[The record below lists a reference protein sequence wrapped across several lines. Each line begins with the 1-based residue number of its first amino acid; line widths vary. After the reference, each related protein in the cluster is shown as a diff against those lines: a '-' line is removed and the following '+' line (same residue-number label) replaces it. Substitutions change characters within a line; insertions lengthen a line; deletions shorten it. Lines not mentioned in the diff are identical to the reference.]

1 MLDFPDTP
9 SLYST
14 YTSAGMSWTWDG
26 SKWEATGVSAV
37 AGGPFLPLAGGT
49 MAGMI
54 VLYPT
59 WPSLDL
65 HAASKVYVD
74 QAILAITAGV
84 TYLPITGGNLTGPIS
99 VAGSVTTTGSN
110 AIFVFQDRTGT
121 NPWGWYASGNIARLW
136 SGSVGDR
143 TTIDNSGNLVTTGD
157 VTGNNLNLRN
167 NYVTFIG
174 NVGGTV
180 GPYLYADA
188 SNVIAR
194 IGVNNGGFFVQD
206 SAGNNRYSF
215 NQSGLAQ
222 AGAYHYF
229 AGGSGAVNSFGG
241 PFIYSDA
248 SNTVLHLGTGNQAVL
263 FQDTSGVNRHTFSSA
278 GAATHGGSL
287 RTGSDVFVGGSNLYL
302 SGAGAGAP
310 GPRVASD
317 NNNMWFQLSN
327 TSGNWFFY
335 DSAGNNRFQLDAGG
349 NVYTGSLRIWGGGD
363 WGVSTGQGSFTSR
376 YWRFQV
382 NPGDEGSA
390 GSISYRTFDGGA
402 LCIVGAG
409 TAGGNRAIH
418 LWDNVIVDRNLSVL
432 GSLNIS
438 GSVNPILPALGAGA
452 GNEVMG
458 QRLLTTT
465 ANQDAIEFLWHR
477 TANDNGW
484 GTADFYIRRN
494 VDNSNAQTSIIFG
507 GQPYFQVLN
516 QGGWRISIDTV
527 NQSYR
532 LPSGNGGFYWY
543 EQGGGQVMLLD
554 RNGSITIRGEISS
567 STGSLHAPGHLY
579 LGGQYLCLN
588 GSGGGGPHYYGDGTN
603 LIARL
608 GSGNGAFYMQDTG
621 GTSRSWLDSA
631 GTLVTT
637 GTGNSGQLRMS
648 PFTSGTQYGSFWRN
662 DGSSTYLLLT
672 NNNDA
677 FGTWNGLRPFTVN
690 NSNGNVSMSNGLW
703 VNNSNSSQGV
713 WVQNANGDALHI
725 YDDGAP
731 HLETTGNT
739 LYINY
744 LTGAATYMGGSL
756 NVSDFYS
763 RQNLNCAGDIYHAG
777 AFVYFANAS
786 GGWNGGPL
794 VYGDGNW
801 LIVKCGGG
809 NAGFEARNWN
819 NSRIF
824 HADGGGNID
833 WPGSSSCGGN
843 ISASGSL
850 YVWDVHAG
858 SGVFVNGLLV
868 VNNGGWLW
876 TGAPFHTDSTIQ
888 ASGDVQVGGS
898 LYVGGLQAYNNG
910 GWFFFA
916 NGLQANALYSRGDI
930 WNAGNIISGN
940 NLYVN
945 GSILQCNNI
954 NCNNDVASNGVF
966 RCSTLA
972 YGGPRGARVENWS
985 GSGWD
990 SMSFA
995 IGGGYFQVS
1004 PDRGQSGIY
1013 LNWDNSWSDARLKTN
1028 IRDSEIDALGALCAV
1043 PVRAFEWGELG
1054 RRLLPHRADHP
1065 VVCGLVAQELEEA
1078 IPYAVEVLSLAGQ
1091 IISDD
1096 GLRQINHTHLT
1107 AYFIRSIQQLTE
1119 RIATLEARLS

>member
-49 MAGMI
+49 MAGML

-99 VAGSVTTTGSN
+99 VAGAVTTTGSN

-121 NPWGWYASGNIARLW
+121 NPWGWYATGNIARLW
-136 SGSVGDR
+136 SGSIGDR
-143 TTIDNSGNLVTTGD
+143 TTIDNSGNLATVGD
-157 VTGNNLNLRN
+157 LASNNLNLRN
-167 NYVTFIG
+167 NYITFIG

-248 SNTVLHLGTGNQAVL
+248 NNTVVHLGTGNQAFLV
-263 FQDTSGVNRHTFSSA
+263 QDTNGVVRHTFSSN
-278 GAATHGGSL
+278 GAL
-287 RTGSDVFVGGSNLYL
+287 RTSSDVFIGGSNLYFN
-302 SGAGAGAP
+302 GAGAGAA

-317 NNNMWFQLSN
+317 GTNMAFQLNN
-327 TSGNWFFY
+327 TGGSWIFY
-335 DSAGNNRFQLDAGG
+335 DGAGNNRFQVNQGD
-349 NVYTGSLRIWGGGD
+349 VYTGSLRLWSGGD
-363 WGVSTGQGSFTSR
+363 WGASTGMASFTSTTL
-376 YWRFQV
+376 RFRQ
-382 NPGDEGSA
+382 NSGDDSPS
-390 GSISYRTFDGGA
+390 GSITYRLYDGGA

-409 TAGGNRAIH
+409 VAPNRGIH

-432 GSLNIS
+432 GSLNVT
-438 GSVNPILPALGAGA
+438 GLVNPILPALGTAA
-452 GNEVMG
+452 GNQVMG

-465 ANQDAIEFLWHR
+465 SNQDAVEFLWYR
-477 TANDNGW
+477 SSAGSGW
-484 GTADFYIRRN
+484 TTADFHIRRN
-494 VDNSNAQTSIIFG
+494 VDNTNTQTEIIFG
-507 GQPYFQVLN
+507 GQPYFQVIN
-516 QGGWRISIDTV
+516 QGGWRCSIDTV
-527 NQSYR
+527 NYSWR

-554 RNGSITIRGEISS
+554 RNGALTVRGEL
-567 STGSLHAPGHLY
+567 STSNGSLHGAGHIY
-579 LGGQYLCLN
+579 IGGQYLCLN

-637 GTGNSGQLRMS
+637 GTGNSGQLRMA
-648 PFTSGTQYGSFWRN
+648 PNPSGTQYGAFWRN
-662 DGSSTYLLLT
+662 DGGSTYLLLT

-677 FGTWNGLRPFTVN
+677 FGTWNGLRPFTVG
-690 NSNGNVSMSNGLW
+690 NSNGVVTMSHGLY
-703 VNNSNSSQGV
+703 VNSGASLYLQAG
-713 WVQNANGDALHI
+713 NGDSLRL
-725 YDDGAP
+725 YDDGNP
-731 HLETTGNT
+731 HIESGGSQLW
-739 LYINY
+739 INWN
-744 LTGAATYMGGSL
+744 TGAPVRFGGML
-756 NVSDFYS
+756 YTADFYS
-763 RQNLNCAGDIYHAG
+763 YGNINFND
-777 AFVYFANAS
+777 VYQRGNFHYFQGTS
-786 GGWNGGPL
+786 GGWGGSPL
-794 VYGDGNW
+794 VYGDSNW
-801 LIVKCGGG
+801 IIVKCGGG
-809 NAGFEARNWN
+809 NAGFEARNSN

-824 HADGGGNID
+824 YADGGGNC
-833 WPGSSSCGGN
+833 SCPGN
-843 ISASGSL
+843 ISIGGSF
-850 YVWDVHAG
+850 YGWDVHAG
-858 SGVFVNGLLV
+858 SGLFVNGLLV
-868 VNNGGWLW
+868 VNNGGWWW
-876 TGAPFHTDSTIQ
+876 TGSPFHTDSDIQ
-888 ASGDVQVGGS
+888 CASLYAGGS
-898 LYVGGLQAYNNG
+898 LFVGGLQAYNNG

-916 NGLQANALYSRGDI
+916 NNLQANALYSRGDI
-930 WNAGNIISGN
+930 WNAGNITSGN
-940 NLYVN
+940 NMTCN
-945 GSILQCNNI
+945 GMLQCPNL

-972 YGGPRGARVENWS
+972 YGGPRGARIENWN

-1078 IPYAVEVLSLAGQ
+1078 IPHAVEVLSLAGQ
-1091 IISDD
+1091 MISDD
-1096 GLRQINHTHLT
+1096 SLRQINHTHLT
-1107 AYFIRSIQQLTE
+1107 PYFIRAIQQLTE